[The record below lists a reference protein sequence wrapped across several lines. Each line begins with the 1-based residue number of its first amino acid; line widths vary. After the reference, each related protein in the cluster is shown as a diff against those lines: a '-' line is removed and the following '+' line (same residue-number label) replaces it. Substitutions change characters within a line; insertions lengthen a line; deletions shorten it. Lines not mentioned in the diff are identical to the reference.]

1 MTDTSYILQEQYFGK
16 YYWPL
21 NYWPLVYAVTPFGY
35 AEIWDGVVIMNLAVA
50 GNVMM
55 NLAVNAG
62 VVMNKEINQPNYEE
76 LQEL

>member
-1 MTDTSYILQEQYFGK
+1 
-16 YYWPL
+16 
-21 NYWPLVYAVTPFGY
+21 
-35 AEIWDGVVIMNLAVA
+35 
-50 GNVMM
+50 M

>member
-1 MTDTSYILQEQYFGK
+1 
-16 YYWPL
+16 
-21 NYWPLVYAVTPFGY
+21 
-35 AEIWDGVVIMNLAVA
+35 MNLAVA